1 MGLCKKIAGVL
12 HAISGTK
19 TPKKYT
25 SAVIVAAG
33 NSTRMGEGVS
43 KQMAR
48 IHSIPVVAHTMIAF
62 QKAECIHEIV
72 VAAKK
77 EELPLYESMAKIYGI
92 TKFSTAVVGG
102 ANRQESVENA
112 FKRIK
117 DKAKFVAIADGARCL
132 ITPEDIDKV
141 CRAAYIHGAAT
152 AAHKAYDTIKIGDKN
167 DFISSSPDRSTVW
180 MAQTPQVFK
189 VNLYRAALYCA
200 KEDGATVTDDNMLVE
215 RIRANVKLVSCS
227 RDNIKITE
235 PSDLLF
241 AEAVLGERMK
251 NQNKG
256 K

>member
-1 MGLCKKIAGVL
+1 MCVKKIAGVL
-12 HAISGTK
+12 RAISGSDH
-19 TPKKYT
+19 PKNFT
-25 SAVIVAAG
+25 SAIIAAAG
-33 NSTRMGEGVS
+33 LSERFGGNVT
-43 KQMAR
+43 KQMQELCG
-48 IHSIPVVAHTMIAF
+48 IPVLVHTL
-62 QKAECIHEIV
+62 KAYENTDCIHEIII
-72 VAAKK
+72 VARRDEIEYWENVAREFNITKV
-77 EELPLYESMAKIYGI
+77 AKIVI
-92 TKFSTAVVGG
+92 GG
-102 ANRQESVENA
+102 ATRQESVAKGLEA
-112 FKRIK
+112 VS
-117 DKAKFVAIADGARCL
+117 DKSKFIAIADGARCL

-152 AAHKAYDTIKIGDKN
+152 AAHKAYDTVKIGDKN

-215 RIRANVKLVSCS
+215 RINANVKLVSCS

-251 NQNKG
+251 NQNKD